1 MKKILACVLAVILL
15 CGSALAS
22 EAPAVP
28 QEAPSPLEAILGG
41 LFGGDTEPET
51 PAAAEPE
58 APVAAE
64 DECPAI
70 EVTKFNCNANGK
82 LEITFQNNLDVT
94 VDSFTYCFVT
104 YNEDGTY
111 CAESANTMFRDS
123 YMETFNY
130 TWMYNEKPLAPGKS
144 VTEKW
149 VYTFDNGSGEIEINT
164 KRYDVI
170 AVGVNSYTL
179 STGEE
184 CLLASDQMV
193 LRTTKGDVIPA
204 TAESL
209 EPQTFPA
216 DKNAVI
222 APVAL
227 GLVQYEVPVYACDF
241 YGMPAGQHVERVL
254 AGSPAKNA
262 GIRVG
267 DVIMSYDG
275 MSALLPHADKYCRLW
290 LAEKGAVEVTYWR
303 KGEINTVTFRYGK

>member
-1 MKKILACVLAVILL
+1 MKRILACVLALMLL

-28 QEAPSPLEAILGG
+28 QEAPSPLESLLGA
-41 LFGGDTEPET
+41 LFGGDKADAPAQNVETE
-51 PAAAEPE
+51 AQR
-58 APVAAE
+58 
-64 DECPAI
+64 PAI
-70 EVTKFNCNANGK
+70 EVTKFKSNFNGQ

-94 VDSFTYCFVT
+94 VDSFTYLFVT

-123 YMETFNY
+123 DKETFNY
-130 TWMYNEKPLAPGKS
+130 TWIYNEKSLASGKS

-149 VYTFDNGSGEIEINT
+149 VYTFDNGGGEIEINT

-179 STGEE
+179 ATGEE
-184 CLLASDQMV
+184 CLLASDQVV

-209 EPQTFPA
+209 EPQMFPA
-216 DKNAVI
+216 DKEEII

-227 GLVQYEVPVYACDF
+227 GLVHYEVPVYACVF
-241 YGMPAGQHVERVL
+241 YGAPAGQYVERVL

-262 GIRVG
+262 GIRTG
-267 DVIMSYDG
+267 DVILSFDG
-275 MSALLPHADKYCRLW
+275 MSALLPHADKYCRLG
-290 LAEKGAVEVTYWR
+290 LAEKGSVEVTFWR
-303 KGEINTVTFRYGK
+303 KGEIKTVTFQYNK